1 MSDFNVTDTLHCGNP
16 SANVSSGGF
25 MTITSAS
32 SSSNNA
38 EGGERVFR
46 FAVRILFA
54 GVNIMR
60 ISRRTLIVATAVLLL
75 FASLAPRRAMD

>member
-1 MSDFNVTDTLHCGNP
+1 MSDFNVTNTPHFGNP

-46 FAVRILFA
+46 FAVRILFQ
-54 GVNIMR
+54 G
-60 ISRRTLIVATAVLLL
+60 
-75 FASLAPRRAMD
+75 